1 MRISTEDRYCLLFLP
16 LLLHNSQLASIINVT
31 SFVPHIISHVDF
43 KATEPCLHETGALAF
58 MYNGAQTKPWFTGQ
72 IYPLLPGWIPILIS
86 CTCSL
91 IFYYLFIFCFFFVC
105 RERKKKKNVL
115 LMVYTSLCSCAS
127 FCVGRLVIF
136 ELVWWSGKIMMNFGI
151 LCQYDLTFLSH
162 VHPGVVIS
170 DHTREISGLSSS
182 LGTEIIS
189 CLTSFI
195 TSVNKLG

>member
-105 RERKKKKNVL
+105 RERKKKNIFLANGVHVTLQLCFLLCGAIGNFWVGLMKWKNNDEFWDPLSVW
-115 LMVYTSLCSCAS
+115 SDIFISCAS
-127 FCVGRLVIF
+127 WRSYI
-136 ELVWWSGKIMMNFGI
+136 WSHQRNFR
-151 LCQYDLTFLSH
+151 S
-162 VHPGVVIS
+162 
-170 DHTREISGLSSS
+170 
-182 LGTEIIS
+182 
-189 CLTSFI
+189 
-195 TSVNKLG
+195 